1 MRSLRLIA
9 RGSNPFHSLMAHTA
23 AYSFAGQRTHR
34 RSVVR
39 GRASPI
45 GHRPTSML
53 LPIGNDLDEV
63 FEAPAADNAVTA
75 LICSGPIFIQAP

>member
-39 GRASPI
+39 GRA
-45 GHRPTSML
+45 RPSGIVRPPCL